1 MTEVL
6 QSTPKARLLVVDDAD
21 DIRLA
26 ISEILIDQGYVVD
39 VAASGAAALQALER
53 ATYDLMLLDLKMP
66 GIDGVEVMKRVRAS
80 GRDLPVVIITAHPT
94 VESAI
99 IAVRTGVR
107 DYLPKPFGADELL
120 AVVERIIAAR
130 AREQRRKLLLDTITE
145 TVAQLQSSGVTSSP
159 PSTPPPGRWTDA
171 AANPTGTRAPL
182 KAGQLCLDR
191 EKRRVF
197 LCDKEDTPEELTEGE
212 AAILSQLMAR
222 PDGVFSC
229 RDLAIEALDYEALD
243 EYEAQS
249 IVRPYIF
256 RLRQKV
262 ELDPRHPQFIRT
274 VRGRGYYLSTD

>member
-6 QSTPKARLLVVDDAD
+6 RPTPKARLLIVDDAD
-21 DIRLA
+21 DIRVA

-39 VAASGAAALQALER
+39 AAASGIAALQALER
-53 ATYDLMLLDLKMP
+53 VTYDLMLLDLKMP
-66 GIDGVEVMKRVRAS
+66 GIDGVEVMKRVRAA
-80 GRDLPVVIITAHPT
+80 GLDLPVVIITAHPT

-120 AVVERIIAAR
+120 AVVEKVIAAR
-130 AREQRRKLLLDTITE
+130 AKEQRRKLLLDTISE
-145 TVAQLQSSGVTSSP
+145 TVAQLQSPGATASPMTPSSP
-159 PSTPPPGRWTDA
+159 TL
-171 AANPTGTRAPL
+171 PTQYQADGPL
-182 KAGQLCLDR
+182 KAGPLCLDL

-197 LCDKEDTPEELTEGE
+197 LCDEEDTPEELTEGE
-212 AAILSQLMAR
+212 AAILSHLMNK
-222 PDGVFSC
+222 PDGVLSC
-229 RDLAIEALDYEALD
+229 RELAIKALNYDALD

-256 RLRQKV
+256 RIRQKV
-262 ELDPRHPQFIRT
+262 ELDPRHPRLIRT

>member
-21 DIRLA
+21 DIRIA

-53 ATYDLMLLDLKMP
+53 VTYDLMLLDLKMP
-66 GIDGVEVMKRVRAS
+66 GIDGVEVMKQVRAS

-120 AVVERIIAAR
+120 AVVERVIAAR
-130 AREQRRKLLLDTITE
+130 AKEQRRKLLLDTITE
-145 TVAQLQSSGVTSSP
+145 TVAQLQSSGVTPSP
-159 PSTPPPGRWTDA
+159 PSTLPPRHWTDA
-171 AANPTGTRAPL
+171 AAHPTGTRAPL

-212 AAILSQLMAR
+212 AAILSQLM
-222 PDGVFSC
+222 S
-229 RDLAIEALDYEALD
+229 
-243 EYEAQS
+243 
-249 IVRPYIF
+249 
-256 RLRQKV
+256 
-262 ELDPRHPQFIRT
+262 
-274 VRGRGYYLSTD
+274 